1 MRNGEKI
8 PLKNDCSYRAVPMP
22 PSIMGR
28 IKDFMGALM
37 GVMTFLRSDKL
48 DRTALRV
55 LFPLSFLGAVAG
67 VLVVQ
72 QILVLLS
79 P

>member
-1 MRNGEKI
+1 
-8 PLKNDCSYRAVPMP
+8 
-22 PSIMGR
+22 
-28 IKDFMGALM
+28 MGALM